1 MTLLIKAKRD
11 DPSPTPPETG
21 RALVDRAKYEDISRR
36 VIMGA
41 KMADIAI
48 DIGYTERHLRRIL
61 QRPAFVE
68 VYERI
73 SKNINNNLDEVVVDE
88 KLQPLH
94 RIHAMTNRSITTLFE
109 VQEEVRLRIKDG
121 TARATD
127 LKVGADTAFGIID
140 RSKGELS
147 PHGVNRV
154 AVQFN
159 INADKKALLRSVV
172 KESGVDL
179 SDLGIIDVTPM
190 EDDPNAESPQ
200 EQETEAHQ
208 ASPRG
213 GGSQDRPRCGNPL
226 SKGQGEGQAQE
237 EEEGSI
243 PVTGD

>member
-1 MTLLIKAKRD
+1 VTLVIKPKRD
-11 DPSPTPPETG
+11 DPPPTPPAKG
-21 RALVDRAKYEDISRR
+21 RALVDRAMYEDIARR

-48 DIGYTERHLRRIL
+48 DVNYTERHLRRIL

-73 SKNINNNLDEVVVDE
+73 SKNINNNLDDVVIDE

-94 RIHAMTNRSITTLFE
+94 RFSAMTTRAVTALHE
-109 VQEEVRLRIKDG
+109 VQEEVRARIANG

-127 LKVGADTAFGIID
+127 LKVGSDTAFGIID

-147 PHGVNRV
+147 PHGTNRV

-159 INADKKALLRSVV
+159 INSDKKALLRSVV
-172 KESGVDL
+172 EESGVDL

-190 EDDPNAESPQ
+190 EDDSDAERPE

-208 ASPRG
+208 ASPGG
-213 GGSQDRPRCGNPL
+213 GGSQNRPRCGNPL
-226 SKGQGEGQAQE
+226 SKAQGQGQGQKE
-237 EEEGSI
+237 EEESI